1 MAPSYLEWN
10 ELIFK
15 KIFNEEN
22 AGRPVSIFVDG
33 QLLNDWAEELGAGKQ
48 SGDQG
53 SVMFANACKAFLSG
67 RPDTVAKRISSM
79 AKSWKVSGFQMAQ
92 PPNMIGLLALLVL
105 ASSWG
110 GAKYQANKYY
120 GRYWDMM
127 GDLGKDSTIPD
138 IPEVIN
144 AWNTLQEWTQANE
157 GNLGI
162 FKVRT
167 LAPAFKNFGII
178 IAQSLLR
185 PTDEM
190 KLRTMFYK
198 EGAEREFDYPDA
210 TFLAWFEKHKK
221 SDDFSPR
228 AQAAFDSEGNRDL
241 FLERL
246 RQEFEMWD
254 GEPADAG
261 DLGGRM
267 RNLSR
272 HAFLCLVDNPEPSFT
287 VRVDLSSRAGEPDVL
302 ELPFG
307 KDKPAMNLKAPSNGS
322 ALSLPLRQIFINDG
336 LSAQRADE
344 VYLLRSAPALSHFL
358 ASKLTTSRQGAGDTY
373 EPMRGEIR
381 LLAKIPAV
389 SLTDYVEVTNLRRNI
404 KHVLLVSCNHPDLGR
419 IEAWARRFPG
429 APSEADRYRPA
440 FLAQTKWKFISL
452 SDNVRE
458 IDGAGL
464 DQLKFERKRIAKLE
478 GGLRFFGSGNKYLNS
493 LPPRLVFDTIHPV
506 RLTVGSTTIDIAD
519 PSVAFELGT
528 KLALGANQL
537 SVIELTPAGLVP
549 ETAELSLSLHEHSE
563 WTPEGEGRWLSDAAE
578 IGKTSQSEVLIGCR
592 TGQLLPFQKSS
603 GINFTWSIHS
613 QPNGGNYA
621 IPCSNLLACD
631 VGIRELIKYKFQVNG
646 RPVNRTE
653 ELLWMKT
660 FRESKLHPVI
670 FKSPDARKSWEDMQK
685 ALNNIKFNS

>member
-79 AKSWKVSGFQMAQ
+79 AKSWKVSGFEIAQ

-138 IPEVIN
+138 IAEVNN
-144 AWNTLQEWTQANE
+144 AWSALQEWTQINE
-157 GNLGI
+157 GILGV

-167 LAPAFKNFGII
+167 LAPAFKYFGII

-185 PTDEM
+185 PSDEM

-267 RNLSR
+267 RKLNK
-272 HAFLCLVDNPEPSFT
+272 HAFLCLIDKPEPCFA
-287 VRVDLSSRAGEPDVL
+287 VRVDLSSRSGEPDVL
-302 ELPFG
+302 ELPLG
-307 KDKPAMNLKAPSNGS
+307 KSEPAINLKAPSNGS
-322 ALSLPLRQIFINDG
+322 ALSLPLRQFHINDG
-336 LSAQRADE
+336 VNAQKPDE
-344 VYLLRSAPALSHFL
+344 VFLIRSSSALSHFL
-358 ASKLTTSRQGAGDTY
+358 SSKLKTSRQGAGDTY
-373 EPMRGEIR
+373 EPLRGDIR
-381 LLAKIPAV
+381 IFARVPSL
-389 SLTDYVEVTNLRRNI
+389 SLTDYVEVTNIRRNV
-404 KHVLLVSCNHPDLGR
+404 KHIILVSCNHSELGR
-419 IEAWARRFPG
+419 IETWARRFQG
-429 APSEADRYRPA
+429 ANNESDRYRPA
-440 FLAQTKWKFISL
+440 FLAQTKWRFICL
-452 SDNVRE
+452 SESVRE
-458 IDGAGL
+458 IDGGGL

-478 GGLRFFGSGNKYLNS
+478 GGLRFFGSGNKYLKS
-493 LPPRLVFDTIHPV
+493 LPPRLLFETIHPV
-506 RLTVGSTTIDIAD
+506 RITIGSTAIEVAD
-519 PSVAFELGT
+519 PAVAFELGDY
-528 KLALGANQL
+528 L
-537 SVIELTPAGLVP
+537 SMGINNLSAVELTPVGLEP
-549 ETAELSLSLHEHSE
+549 ETAEITLSLHEHSE
-563 WTPEGEGRWLSDAAE
+563 WTPEGEGQWLSDAADVNTTNQ
-578 IGKTSQSEVLIGCR
+578 GKLMIGCR
-592 TGQLLPFQKSS
+592 TGQLLPFRESV
-603 GINFTWSIHS
+603 GITFTWSIHP
-613 QPNGGNYA
+613 QAGGGNYA
-621 IPCSNLLACD
+621 IPCANLLACD
-631 VGIRELIKYKFQVNG
+631 ESIKKLTKCKFLTNG
-646 RPVNRTE
+646 RPASRPE

-685 ALNNIKFNS
+685 ALNDIKFNS

>member
-53 SVMFANACKAFLSG
+53 SVMFTVACKAFLSG

-79 AKSWKVSGFQMAQ
+79 AKSWKVSGFDMAQ

-110 GAKYQANKYY
+110 GAIYPANKYY

-127 GDLGKDSTIPD
+127 GDVGKESMIPD
-138 IPEVIN
+138 IPEVMN
-144 AWNTLQEWTQANE
+144 AWNALQEWTQSNE
-157 GNLGI
+157 GSSGV

-167 LAPAFKNFGII
+167 LAPAFKNVGII

-210 TFLAWFEKHKK
+210 SFLAWFEKHKK
-221 SDDFSPR
+221 TDNFSPR
-228 AQAAFDSEGNRDL
+228 AQAAFDSDGNRDL

-267 RNLSR
+267 RNLIR
-272 HAFLCLVDNPEPSFT
+272 HAFLCLVDKPEPSFT
-287 VRVDLSSRAGEPDVL
+287 VRVDLSSRAGEPDFL

-307 KDKPAMNLKAPSNGS
+307 KDKPPINLKAPSNGA
-322 ALSLPLRQIFINDG
+322 ALSMPLRQIFINDG
-336 LSAQRADE
+336 VSAQRADE
-344 VYLLRSAPALSHFL
+344 VYHIRSATALSHFL
-358 ASKLTTSRQGAGDTY
+358 SSKLTTSRQGAGDSY
-373 EPMRGEIR
+373 EPLRGEIR
-381 LLAKIPAV
+381 LLAKVPAV

-404 KHVLLVSCNHPDLGR
+404 KHILLVSCNHPSLDR

-429 APSEADRYRPA
+429 SQSEADRYRPT
-440 FLAQTKWKFISL
+440 FLDQTKWKFISL
-452 SDNVRE
+452 ADNVRE
-458 IDGAGL
+458 IEVGGI
-464 DQLKFERKRIAKLE
+464 DQLKFERKRIAKLD
-478 GGLRFFGSGNKYLNS
+478 GGLRFFGSGNKYLKS
-493 LPPRLVFDTIHPV
+493 LPPRVVFDTIHPV
-506 RLTVGSTTIDIAD
+506 RLTIGSTTFDIPD
-519 PSVAFELGT
+519 SSFAFELGD
-528 KLALGANQL
+528 KLALGANQI
-537 SVIELTPAGLVP
+537 SVVELAPAELVP

-563 WTPEGEGRWLSDAAE
+563 WTPEGEGKWSSDAAE
-578 IGKTSQSEVLIGCR
+578 ILKTSQGEMLIGCR
-592 TGQLLPFQKSS
+592 TGQLLPFEKSH
-603 GINFTWSIHS
+603 GINFTWSIHP
-613 QPNGGNYA
+613 QPNSGNYA
-621 IPCSNLLACD
+621 IPCANLLACD
-631 VGIRELIKYKFQVNG
+631 VGIRQLIKYKFQVNG
-646 RPVNRTE
+646 RPVSRPE
-653 ELLWMKT
+653 ELFWMKT

-670 FKSPDARKSWEDMQK
+670 FKSSDVRKSWEAMQN
-685 ALNNIKFNS
+685 ALNAMKFNS

>member
-53 SVMFANACKAFLSG
+53 SVIFANACKAFLSG

-79 AKSWKVSGFQMAQ
+79 AKSWKVSGFDMAQ

-127 GDLGKDSTIPD
+127 GDLGKDSMIPD

-144 AWNTLQEWTQANE
+144 AWNALQEWTQASE
-157 GNLGI
+157 GIFGF

-167 LAPAFKNFGII
+167 LAPAFKYFGII

-190 KLRTMFYK
+190 KLRTMFYE

-221 SDDFSPR
+221 IDDFSPR

-272 HAFLCLVDNPEPSFT
+272 HAFLCLVDKPEPSFT

-307 KDKPAMNLKAPSNGS
+307 KDKPALNLKAPSNGS

-336 LSAQRADE
+336 LSTQRADE
-344 VYLLRSAPALSHFL
+344 VYLIRSAAVLSHFL

-419 IEAWARRFPG
+419 IETWARRFPG

-440 FLAQTKWKFISL
+440 FLAQTKWKYISL
-452 SDNVRE
+452 SENVRE
-458 IDGAGL
+458 IEGAGL
-464 DQLKFERKRIAKLE
+464 DQLKFERKRIA
-478 GGLRFFGSGNKYLNS
+478 N
-493 LPPRLVFDTIHPV
+493 
-506 RLTVGSTTIDIAD
+506 
-519 PSVAFELGT
+519 
-528 KLALGANQL
+528 
-537 SVIELTPAGLVP
+537 
-549 ETAELSLSLHEHSE
+549 
-563 WTPEGEGRWLSDAAE
+563 
-578 IGKTSQSEVLIGCR
+578 
-592 TGQLLPFQKSS
+592 
-603 GINFTWSIHS
+603 
-613 QPNGGNYA
+613 
-621 IPCSNLLACD
+621 
-631 VGIRELIKYKFQVNG
+631 
-646 RPVNRTE
+646 
-653 ELLWMKT
+653 
-660 FRESKLHPVI
+660 
-670 FKSPDARKSWEDMQK
+670 
-685 ALNNIKFNS
+685 